1 VKTLF
6 TLGDVVA
13 TPGALAAI
21 GYRATTFL
29 PTLPAISPVIGVIS
43 TLMTG
48 RRINYHL
55 RRDSG

>member
-21 GYRATTFL
+21 GVSDDD
-29 PTLPAISPVIGVIS
+29 ISIHAA
-43 TLMTG
+43 
-48 RRINYHL
+48 RHRIFH
-55 RRDSG
+55 